1 MKLTVVIPIYNVQK
15 YLGRCINSL
24 LNTEGIGDVEIILV
38 DDGSYDGSTEIENE
52 YINRYSNIFLVKQDN
67 AGPSAARNVGLE
79 KASGDYVFFCDSD
92 DMVVPALFSR
102 VIDTLESTDAD
113 IVLWDAVLIDEDDSL
128 LNSKYSNDYVH
139 VGLSDNDGLISGR
152 QLFDKT
158 LSYNRNFP
166 ATVWLGAYK
175 KKYLIENALF
185 FENGLIHEDE
195 LWAFKVLFN
204 AQSIRYIKDSVYQ
217 YRVRKGSLTNPL
229 DNDRSLSADSLVQVY
244 SELYSYFESQQPHD
258 LLIKKVESVLTQR
271 YLHMIFKYEL
281 YRYDCR
287 NKIDKRL
294 LWRTSGRIKDR
305 VKVVL
310 LWAKEIH
317 FEVIGK

>member
-1 MKLTVVIPIYNVQK
+1 MKLTVVIPIYNVEK

-102 VIDTLESTDAD
+102 VIDTLQSTDAD

-139 VGLSDNDGLISGR
+139 VGLSENDGMITGR
-152 QLFDKT
+152 ELFDKT
-158 LSYNRNFP
+158 LSYERNFP
-166 ATVWLGAYK
+166 ATVWLGAYRRSF
-175 KKYLIENALF
+175 LIDNDFF

-195 LWAFKVLFN
+195 LWTFKVLFK
-204 AQSIRYIKDSVYQ
+204 AQSIKYISERVYQ
-217 YRVRKGSLTNPL
+217 YRVRKGSLTNP
-229 DNDRSLSADSLVQVY
+229 DDDDRSLSVASLVEVY
-244 SELYSYFESQQPHD
+244 PSLYSFFEQCIPD
-258 LLIKKVESVLTQR
+258 DPLLNRIEAVLTQR
-271 YLHMIFKYEL
+271 NLYMLFKYNIFS
-281 YRYDCR
+281 YGYYDR
-287 NKIDKRL
+287 IDKKK
-294 LWRTSGRIKDR
+294 LWRTSGRIQDR
-305 VKVVL
+305 CKVAILYLRGL
-310 LWAKEIH
+310 LIH
-317 FEVIGK
+317 K